1 MQCAVLFRVDMKFF
15 SIFFYFTSLFLKPCS
30 AQQSS
35 LMNVKSWAYQLQNI
49 SIDKIAN
56 NHTFELIVIDYS
68 SDGTGAAAFT
78 SQQITQIKN
87 SGKKAIA
94 YISIGEAEDYR
105 DYWHSDW
112 KTNPPS
118 WLGPENPNWKGNY
131 KVRFWYSE
139 WQNIIFN
146 YVNVI
151 IDQGFDGIYL
161 DIIDAYYYW
170 MQENPEQP
178 QADSLMIQFVLNIR
192 NYIQTRTAKT
202 FYMIPQNA
210 EDIINSAHVSTEL
223 KTKYFTAI
231 NAAGVEDVFFY
242 GSLPENNP
250 FNPSTD
256 RINNMQEYLN
266 NGKQVFSIEY
276 LTDQTKIAQYKN
288 AAANAKFIPYVCTRA
303 LDKLF
308 DGIQT
313 DVGGGTSESLPS
325 VIQLDRNFPNPF
337 SQSTAIRF
345 RIEKNF
351 TNIGQS
357 EIRNPHSRH
366 SESSTAISLKVFD
379 LLGREVATLV
389 NGQVESGLHE
399 IVFKASHIHSGL
411 YYYTLTSQNFSQS
424 RFMYMLR

>member
-1 MQCAVLFRVDMKFF
+1 MRRWSIYLLVSSISIRFLF
-15 SIFFYFTSLFLKPCS
+15 

-35 LMNVKSWAYQLQNI
+35 LMSVKSWAYQLQNI
-49 SIDKIAN
+49 SIDQIAN
-56 NHTFELIVIDYS
+56 NHTFELIVIDFS
-68 SDGTGAAAFT
+68 GNGTGAAAFT

-112 KTNPPS
+112 KKNPPS

-170 MQENPEQP
+170 MQENPEEP

-192 NYIQTRTAKT
+192 NHIQTRTAKT

-210 EDIINSAHVSTEL
+210 EDIINSAHVSAEL

-256 RINNMQEYLN
+256 RINTLQEYLS
-266 NGKQVFSIEY
+266 NGKQIFSIEY

-303 LDKLF
+303 LDKLS

-313 DVGGGTSESLPS
+313 DVERDPNENVPHG
-325 VIQLDRNFPNPF
+325 IQLDQNYPNPF
-337 SQSTAIRF
+337 SKSTTIRF

-351 TNIGQS
+351 KNIGQP
-357 EIRNPHSRH
+357 EIRNTQSRH
-366 SESSTAISLKVFD
+366 SEFSSAISLKVFD
-379 LLGREVATLV
+379 LLGREVATLI

-399 IVFKASHIHSGL
+399 IIFKASHIHSGL
-411 YYYTLTSQNFSQS
+411 YYYTLTSQNLSQS
-424 RFMYMLR
+424 RLMHLLR